1 MAGRKAGW
9 TVHRPSLVDR
19 SLLFAH
25 SITSNSPK
33 HPGNGS
39 ISGERLQW
47 GMGWTTGLT
56 DQYSKKVSLFSVFQ
70 FEKLFLLSKLPI
82 TQFILISGSSGSP
95 YRVVQIKKKYGWSIF
110 VIRSLQVQLTKDQKQ
125 PYNVASQLLKG
136 FRFWLGL
143 GSGLAAIIQ
152 IQ

>member
-1 MAGRKAGW
+1 MALLVENAFSGEWAGRLDLQTS
-9 TVHRPSLVDR
+9 TV
-19 SLLFAH
+19 
-25 SITSNSPK
+25 K
-33 HPGNGS
+33 S
-39 ISGERLQW
+39 ISFLSFSILK
-47 GMGWTTGLT
+47 TF
-56 DQYSKKVSLFSVFQ
+56 LF
-70 FEKLFLLSKLPI
+70 LSKLPI

-110 VIRSLQVQLTKDQKQ
+110 VIRSLQLQLTKDQKQ
-125 PYNVASQLLKG
+125 PYKVATQLLKG